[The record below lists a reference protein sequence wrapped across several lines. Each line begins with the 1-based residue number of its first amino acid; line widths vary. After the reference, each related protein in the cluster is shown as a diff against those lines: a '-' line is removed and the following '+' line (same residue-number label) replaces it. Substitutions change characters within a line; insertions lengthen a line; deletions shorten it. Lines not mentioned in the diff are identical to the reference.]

1 MNKFVGLAIWLSF
14 FVTASHASDRFS
26 ECVAL
31 SNEMNKY
38 LPQMGSKY
46 ARIEGSACLPNG
58 KRTIL
63 LYRMTFILSKKE
75 LDFSTIANLRK
86 TLPNFWCTSPEQ
98 RPLIEKYDI
107 RYTYLDKS
115 SVFIDTID
123 LKIED
128 CKN

>member
-1 MNKFVGLAIWLSF
+1 MNKFVGLAICLSI
-14 FVTASHASDRFS
+14 FVSASHASDRFS

-31 SNEMNKY
+31 SNESNKY

-46 ARIEGSACLPNG
+46 IRVEGSACLPNG

-63 LYRMTFILSKKE
+63 LYRMTFTLSKQE
-75 LDFSTIANLRK
+75 VDFSTIANLRK
-86 TLPNFWCTSPEQ
+86 TLPKFWCTSPDQ

-115 SVFIDTID
+115 GVFIDDINV
-123 LKIED
+123 KIED

>member
-1 MNKFVGLAIWLSF
+1 MTKSLGLAVFLCV
-14 FVTASHASDRFS
+14 FVTASHTSDRFS

-31 SNEMNKY
+31 STEMNKY
-38 LPQMGSKY
+38 LPQYGSKFVKV
-46 ARIEGSACLPNG
+46 EGTGCLPNG

-63 LYRMTFILSKKE
+63 LYRMTFTLSKQE
-75 LDFSTIANLRK
+75 VDFSTIANMRK
-86 TLPNFWCTSPEQ
+86 TLPKSWCTSPDQ

-115 SVFIDTID
+115 GVFIDEIN

-128 CKN
+128 CKS